1 MKYRYLRSTDL
12 KISEIGFGAWGI
24 GGNNKNSLAY
34 GPTNDNVSHDALKEA
49 YDCGINFFDTSPLYG
64 FGHSEKLI
72 GKTFKGCRDKII
84 ILTKVG
90 YTDYLGNSNFSTKY
104 IIDSLE
110 KSMKRLK
117 TDYIDIYQLH
127 DPSLKLIKNSSEILD
142 LMYTLKKEG
151 KIRYFGISTRT
162 QEESLNI
169 IDENCFNCM
178 QINFNLIDQRA
189 IENNLFKKCKQNNI
203 GIIGKTPLSFGFL
216 TGNILLNNNFHKNDH
231 RNRFSSKQLR
241 IWSTAIK
248 KFLKEYR
255 NDTKNTN
262 AQISLRFCLS
272 FSEISSVLP
281 GMLTKEQVK
290 ENIIS
295 SHLGSFPDEI
305 INQFKKIYKDNTFY
319 L

>member
-24 GGNNKNSLAY
+24 GGNKNNSLSY

-72 GKTFKGCRDKII
+72 GKTFKNYRDKII

-90 YTDYLGNSNFSTKY
+90 YTDYSGNSDFSTKY
-104 IIDSLE
+104 ITDSLE

-127 DPSLKLIKNSSEILD
+127 DPSFKLIKNSSEILD
-142 LMYTLKKEG
+142 VMLTLKKEG

-169 IDENCFNCM
+169 IDENYFNCM

-203 GIIGKTPLSFGFL
+203 GIICKTPLSFGFL

-231 RNRFSSKQLR
+231 RNRFSPEQLR

-255 NDTKNTN
+255 NDIKNTN

-272 FSEISSVLP
+272 FSEISTVIP

-295 SHLGSFPDEI
+295 SQLGSFPEEI